1 MITQKRR
8 KFDYYFAILAIAASI
23 SLASPMLPLIPKAY
37 AHAFVIGSD
46 PSPSQS
52 LPTPPSKVV
61 VHLSEPVDSH
71 YSSIKVLDAGGKEI
85 DIKDD
90 HYVNGDH
97 TTLSVTLPPG
107 VKDGIYTVS
116 TKMLSE
122 TDGHVTENAFVFG
135 VGQVTI
141 PNAIANGGNGQS
153 SQLYLPEAFARFPTL
168 VGQVIVVGGAF
179 ATLWL
184 WKPVT
189 KIDWF
194 SGAIKEMRRMID
206 KRIAILMIIGSGIL
220 IASDFGMIYAEAK
233 SLDVGIVDAIATK
246 FGGVWVV
253 RLVTSFVLIG
263 LSTVLFRNQRQN
275 KGIITQNR
283 IIYGLLGVGLIAL
296 VTTSVIGHGAS
307 LNPASIPILI
317 DFTHNLAASLWIGG
331 VIYLAFVVVPAVKRS
346 QTDGYVK
353 ASLLSLI
360 IPRFSTIPVV
370 ILGIIV
376 ITGPFLLY
384 LLEPNLALTLASL
397 YGKALIAKLIL
408 AAVMIG
414 IGAYNQMIIQRDNL
428 KGVLVAP
435 TASIAGGGGQSKID
449 KSVAKKGSESESGSS
464 NHYLNGNA
472 VISKFG
478 KTTKA
483 EAFVGV
489 ALLAAVAVLVN
500 TGLPAGEFQTQL
512 QQLQQQQQ
520 NLPGLNI
527 ANAITTQQQG
537 FTTTNFVENNDRVTL
552 SISPYTPGNNNF
564 KISYTDSN
572 GNPIDISSVQLRY
585 TQTEK
590 GIGPIT
596 VDANKASKGIFS
608 VNAAF
613 GLAGPWNLQIEA
625 MQAKAN
631 ALDIVTE
638 YNLFVK
644 PKLADFVL
652 SVKEYK
658 MPANN
663 AQPLFILYD
672 KSRNLIW
679 TGDSSINSGRIFDF
693 NLNTTKYTEHKIA
706 GTTLITSMALDPSSN
721 DIWFIDP
728 INKDLG
734 LYKPGTNTSQLYKI
748 PVQGVPSGIA
758 VDSNSTNVWISLASA
773 NEILR
778 FNIQSKSFSTPIKLP
793 SINAAPLGIIIDQS
807 GQIWIAESGIGKL
820 ANIDPTKNYK
830 VSEYAPIAG
839 TNNTLKSPTAL
850 LADPTTGDIYISEHD
865 GHAVSIFNPILKTFN
880 QYPPLDP
887 NGLPFGMTLDN
898 NRNLWVA
905 EHTINK
911 IAVID
916 PRTGEN
922 KEVNIPQ
929 QSPFVQW
936 ITSDSHGNV
945 WLAEQ
950 RGNSLAVIT
959 STAKPSLSN
968 SIASLPGASS
978 TNKINNNQASIPS
991 LGFSYAEIV
1000 GPSVAVGIVVSALF
1014 YAKTVMDLKHSEQL
1028 VRKNGVRPSH

>member
-1 MITQKRR
+1 
-8 KFDYYFAILAIAASI
+8 
-23 SLASPMLPLIPKAY
+23 
-37 AHAFVIGSD
+37 
-46 PSPSQS
+46 
-52 LPTPPSKVV
+52 
-61 VHLSEPVDSH
+61 
-71 YSSIKVLDAGGKEI
+71 
-85 DIKDD
+85 
-90 HYVNGDH
+90 
-97 TTLSVTLPPG
+97 
-107 VKDGIYTVS
+107 
-116 TKMLSE
+116 
-122 TDGHVTENAFVFG
+122 
-135 VGQVTI
+135 
-141 PNAIANGGNGQS
+141 
-153 SQLYLPEAFARFPTL
+153 
-168 VGQVIVVGGAF
+168 
-179 ATLWL
+179 
-184 WKPVT
+184 
-189 KIDWF
+189 
-194 SGAIKEMRRMID
+194 
-206 KRIAILMIIGSGIL
+206 
-220 IASDFGMIYAEAK
+220 
-233 SLDVGIVDAIATK
+233 
-246 FGGVWVV
+246 
-253 RLVTSFVLIG
+253 
-263 LSTVLFRNQRQN
+263 
-275 KGIITQNR
+275 
-283 IIYGLLGVGLIAL
+283 
-296 VTTSVIGHGAS
+296 
-307 LNPASIPILI
+307 
-317 DFTHNLAASLWIGG
+317 
-331 VIYLAFVVVPAVKRS
+331 
-346 QTDGYVK
+346 
-353 ASLLSLI
+353 
-360 IPRFSTIPVV
+360 
-370 ILGIIV
+370 
-376 ITGPFLLY
+376 
-384 LLEPNLALTLASL
+384 L

-435 TASIAGGGGQSKID
+435 TASIAGMGGQSKID
-449 KSVAKKGSESESGSS
+449 KSVAKKGFESESGSS

-500 TGLPAGEFQTQL
+500 TGLPAGEFQAQL

-552 SISPYTPGNNNF
+552 SINPYTPGNNNF

-596 VDANKASKGIFS
+596 VDSNKVSKGIFS

-613 GLAGPWNLQIEA
+613 GLAGQWNLQIEA

-644 PKLADFVL
+644 PKLGDFAYN
-652 SVKEYK
+652 VKEYK
-658 MPANN
+658 MPENN

-679 TGDSSINSGRIFDF
+679 TGDSSINTGRIFDF

-721 DIWFIDP
+721 DIWFFDP

-734 LYKPGTNTSQLYKI
+734 LYNPGTSTTQLHKI

-793 SINAAPLGIIIDQS
+793 SMNAAPLGIITDQS

-830 VSEYAPIAG
+830 LSEYAPIAG
-839 TNNTLKSPTAL
+839 ANNTLKSPTAL
-850 LADPTTGDIYISEHD
+850 LADPTTGNIYISEHD
-865 GHAVSIFNPILKTFN
+865 GHAVSIFNPLLKTFN
-880 QYPPLDP
+880 RFPPLNP
-887 NGLPFGMTLDN
+887 NGLPFGMALDN

-916 PRTGEN
+916 PMTGQN
-922 KEVNIPQ
+922 REVNIPQ

-936 ITSDSHGNV
+936 ITSDSQGNI

-968 SIASLPGASS
+968 SIASQPG
-978 TNKINNNQASIPS
+978 TNNINNNQASIPS
-991 LGFSYAEIV
+991 PGFSYVEIV
-1000 GPSVAVGIVVSALF
+1000 GPSVAAGIILSALF
-1014 YAKTVMDLKHSEQL
+1014 YAKTVIDLRHSEHL
-1028 VRKNGVRPSH
+1028 VRKNGARPTH